1 MFTEENLQNQQAAGD
16 TGSNATKPYSYVKQ
30 VSELSLTP
38 AECKEPTHTSLH
50 SLYKV
55 IKLQAADKR
64 SCLHSDILR
73 MYF

>member
-16 TGSNATKPYSYVKQ
+16 IGSNATKPYSYVKR

-38 AECKEPTHTSLH
+38 AECKEPTHASLH

-64 SCLHSDILR
+64 SCLHSDSLR